1 MTIKYTYGMVH
12 PAIESMDDYTLVW
25 MLCCAIQNIEVT
37 VTEMVPFAP
46 NEYLYETHKDKGEE
60 KWEVFAWACRD
71 IMAKVGGF
79 GKHDIAFKDKMQ
91 VFDYYL
97 GKLDKLQFEN
107 GEIVEYRVD
116 GNYDIDRNK
125 KNQ

>member
-1 MTIKYTYGMVH
+1 MVH
-12 PAIESMDDYTLVW
+12 PAIESISEPTLNF
-25 MLCCAIQNIEVT
+25 MLCCAVQHVEVT

-46 NEYLYETHKDKGEE
+46 NEYLFETHKDKGQE

-79 GKHDIAFKDKMQ
+79 GKHDVDFKEKIQ
-91 VFDYYL
+91 VFNYYM
-97 GKLDKLQFEN
+97 GKVDKLEFKN
-107 GEIVEYRVD
+107 GDTVQYHLD
-116 GNYDIDRNK
+116 K

>member
-1 MTIKYTYGMVH
+1 MVH
-12 PAIESMDDYTLVW
+12 PAIESIGELTLIF
-25 MLCCAIQNIEVT
+25 MMCCAVQHVEVT

-46 NEYLYETHKDKGEE
+46 NEYLFETHKDKGQE

-71 IMAKVGGF
+71 LMAKVGGF
-79 GKHDIAFKDKMQ
+79 AKHDIAYRDKMQ

-97 GKLDKLQFEN
+97 GKLDKLEFEN
-107 GEIVEYRVD
+107 GAIVEYHKD
-116 GNYDIDRNK
+116 GNYDEVDRNK